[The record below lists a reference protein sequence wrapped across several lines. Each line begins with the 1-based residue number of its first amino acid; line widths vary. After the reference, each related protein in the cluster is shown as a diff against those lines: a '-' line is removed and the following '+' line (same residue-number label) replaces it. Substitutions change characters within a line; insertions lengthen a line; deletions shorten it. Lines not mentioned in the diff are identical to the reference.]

1 MATARVGDIGFIIEH
16 LVTTNGVT
24 PRNISGA
31 TVKEFHAETPAGVTK
46 TWTADFTTT
55 GADGLLRYVTI
66 AGDLDEA
73 GDWAIQAYVEDGG
86 TELHSTSGKLTVG
99 AAL

>member
-16 LVTTNGVT
+16 LVTTNGVA
-24 PRNISGA
+24 PRDISGA
-31 TVKEFHAETPAGVTK
+31 TLTEFHARTPAGVTK
-46 TWTADFTTT
+46 TWTAVFTTD
-55 GADGLLRYVTI
+55 GSDGLLRYTTI

-73 GDWAIQAYVEDGG
+73 GDWLIQAYVEDGG
-86 TELHSTSGKLTVG
+86 TELHSTSGKLVVG